1 MKNIEIDAIKS
12 HIKIKTSNLPLV
24 ILRASDLFEFQ
35 MLLPTNT
42 EDSLY
47 KIGNLIG
54 GFLWISLKPKL
65 KKKKFEI
72 QMKHLLDLLY
82 QLGFGKLLL
91 SKKKNKIIEISIN
104 SPIIWMKYHP
114 EISLNSIAKFYFAL
128 LQNFFIEELVF
139 EKEKYEINHEKK
151 TLKLVF
157 HLKEG

>member
-1 MKNIEIDAIKS
+1 MKNIEIDPIKS

-72 QMKHLLDLLY
+72 QMKYLLDLLY

-91 SKKKNKIIEISIN
+91 SKKKRIIEISIN
-104 SPIIWMKYHP
+104 SPIIWMKYPP